1 MSANVDAEALK
12 TFLAVHRLRS
22 FSKAAQTL
30 HRTQPAISRRVGQLE
45 EALGA
50 TLFERGSAPLVL
62 SQAGRVL
69 VPYAERAL
77 AAIQDAEHAVRNL
90 NLTNTGP
97 VSMAVVGT
105 LAGRDLSTV
114 LRQFAGRH
122 ADVRIE
128 LRTARSAEVSLLVRR
143 GEVTIGLRYDHD
155 RSVDLEST
163 LLGAEPL
170 LIACAP
176 DHPLAGRSIRSL
188 ADLADEHWLAFP
200 EIPGQREV
208 AASHVF
214 GIFRAAGLGE
224 AKWTPVDSLTAQK
237 RLVEAGFGLA
247 LLQQSSVA
255 EELAA
260 GTLDRIR
267 VRDLRAGSPVFVV
280 VRRGGYLSAA
290 ARELR
295 QMLIDVY
302 APTLQR
308 TDDQS
313 AEASPRRAA
322 NSGRTARRRSRSRSQ
337 RTKVRKM

>member
-22 FSKAAQTL
+22 FSRAAQTL

-50 TLFERGSAPLVL
+50 TLFERGSAQLVL

-77 AAIQDAEHAVRNL
+77 AAIQDAERAVRDL
-90 NLTNTGP
+90 NLANTGP

-114 LRQFAGRH
+114 QRQFAGRH

-155 RSVDLEST
+155 RSADLEST
-163 LLGAEPL
+163 SLGAEPL

-188 ADLADEHWLAFP
+188 AQLADEHWLAFP

-214 GIFRAAGLGE
+214 GIFRAAGLGD

-247 LLQQSSVA
+247 LLQHSSVA
-255 EELAA
+255 EELASGA
-260 GTLDRIR
+260 LERIR

-308 TDDQS
+308 
-313 AEASPRRAA
+313 AEDREATPRRAA
-322 NSGRTARRRSRSRSQ
+322 NPGRSTSRRAGSRSK
-337 RTKVRKM
+337 RTKRKI